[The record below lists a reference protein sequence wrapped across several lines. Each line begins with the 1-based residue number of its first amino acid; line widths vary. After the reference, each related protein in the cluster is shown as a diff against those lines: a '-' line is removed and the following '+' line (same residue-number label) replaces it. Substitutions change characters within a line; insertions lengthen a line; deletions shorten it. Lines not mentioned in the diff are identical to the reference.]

1 MAPQPGHTIDQT
13 PEYVEFIGKLREY
26 HAKRGTN
33 FEPEP
38 KVGQTPVDLLKLFK
52 VIVEHGGY
60 DKISEEKL
68 AWRNMVNALELYSNN
83 EASAAYSLK
92 LAYYKNL
99 AAYEITTIHKQ
110 EPPPP
115 EILEHISAKGGGLL
129 TRTLENFGG
138 HRATMR
144 PSGGFDSPMGGTGSS
159 SMGDPMGTPTRQDHA
174 AAGPDGTPLSGRASR
189 GLREAPAQRVIFQPD
204 TASTRQSRHAS
215 GQQAGSGAHAAGHHG
230 PPGHHHLPGAPQG
243 AASFGGGMHPNQN
256 HHGLPPHQQQQQQL
270 LHRNASMV
278 YNPPNSDIFSSAVQA
293 YEPRG
298 PVPIVL
304 QLAEAP
310 ANAPAKFLQQ
320 NRLQRLQASGVSLS
334 RFAARPPVPPGSE
347 GPNIYVRCLGALRS
361 GLQAEEAFALSHL
374 VKISYERGDKYKFES
389 FPGLAEGLVEK
400 ALQVGSLFY
409 HDVAWTV
416 SYDADGGGDDAD
428 DVGEL
433 DGVHGTPDIL
443 ERIAQLR
450 PRARID
456 CLQTEAFADQMVL
469 ITEAAL
475 TVRNMVTLPEN
486 AYFVAD
492 FAPCRDFLCIALNL
506 PDRDAVVELKHCA
519 LDIAEQLTPFLV
531 LGDDDPLYRTLLRQ
545 LASPD
550 RGMVLTALRAI
561 GRISMNLAETNR
573 LGGVPPSVLQRV
585 TQWLLLNDDELMDA
599 CLDFL
604 YQYTAVA
611 ANVERL
617 LRAVRAEGLVS
628 HLVRLL
634 SHGAKRS
641 VKELV
646 LQPER
651 RLPAADEVLALP
663 PDLLTRLVATDEPER
678 CYTWLRC
685 FFEEDPDS
693 SITQIAIWQAYQ
705 SSFLQPVQQS
715 GRTMLGAA
723 EFIRNVTHV
732 YHAAG
737 AQIQKEQTPQG
748 EVQKFI
754 IKGIRP
760 RRRPISPEGQE
771 FFRCQWRMPAASAA
785 PASASASA
793 SASAPLAS
801 PSCGIFFGAA
811 DKLYAHILQDHVG
824 ETPDADGKVANVK
837 DCDVRCLWAGCRKYP
852 KGTKMP
858 LADFMKHIKTH
869 AVQSEQD
876 IRQNQKQVQQPQ
888 QQDAP
893 ASAESGSPA
902 DGSNGAAQPSNP
914 LKHQRQRSSVSN
926 GDLLATGGAPGSG
939 GAGGSSSSGTNGA
952 ASTGANGTPNGTS
965 PNGGTVASGGGGTGA
980 AATTPNKRQK
990 RSYVVPAKTIS
1001 VAYEETATMRDE
1013 RNPNLP
1019 AQAAGI
1025 PLSAVLVLRNMAR
1038 NASKAEVVLD
1048 ERGQVVL
1055 LDDDDEWEQQQQQQQ
1070 HHHHQQE
1077 QQHKNNGT
1085 SGKRSKPSLPGTP
1098 SSSSG
1103 LLPPATSSKFT
1114 GGAAGGAR
1122 HAHSPA
1128 DAAAAAAAQEAGGWN
1143 ERLFRP
1149 VLPRLY
1155 EIMSENRALATY
1167 IASLFQLIGED
1178 V

>member
-13 PEYVEFIGKLREY
+13 PEYTAFINTLREY

-68 AWRNMVNALELYSNN
+68 AWRNMVNILELFSNN

-99 AAYEITTIHKQ
+99 AAYEIKTVHNQ

-115 EILEHISAKGGGLL
+115 EILEHLSAKGGNLL

-138 HRATMR
+138 HRTNMR
-144 PSGGFDSPMGGTGSS
+144 PSGAFDSPMGGMGSTV
-159 SMGDPMGTPTRQDHA
+159 DPMATPTHQDHA
-174 AAGPDGTPLSGRASR
+174 GADGTPVSGRASR
-189 GLREAPAQRVIFQPD
+189 GLREAPPQRVIFQPD

-215 GQQAGSGAHAAGHHG
+215 ASGQQAAGGSGSGAGGSG
-230 PPGHHHLPGAPQG
+230 PNSHLPGTPHGG
-243 AASFGGGMHPNQN
+243 AHQTFPMHNFPPNHQMQQQTSA
-256 HHGLPPHQQQQQQL
+256 QQQQNQQH
-270 LHRNASMV
+270 HRNASML
-278 YNPPNSDIFSSAVQA
+278 YNPPNTDNFSAIVQN

-310 ANAPAKFLQQ
+310 ANAPNKFLQQ
-320 NRLQRLQASGVSLS
+320 QRLQRLAASGVDLN
-334 RFAARPPVPPGSE
+334 RFATRPPVPPGNE

-361 GLQAEEAFALSHL
+361 GVQAEEAFALSHL
-374 VKISYERGDKYKFES
+374 VKISFERGDKYKFES
-389 FPGLAEGLVEK
+389 FPGLAEGLIEK

-409 HDVAWTV
+409 HDVQWKV
-416 SYDADGGGDDAD
+416 SYDPETDDSD
-428 DVGEL
+428 IGEL

-443 ERIAQLR
+443 ERISQLR
-450 PRARID
+450 PRDAID
-456 CLQTEAFADQMVL
+456 CIQTEDFADKLVL

-475 TVRNMVTLPEN
+475 TIRNMVTLQEN

-506 PDRDAVVELKHCA
+506 PNRDSVVELKHCA
-519 LDIAEQLTPFLV
+519 LDIAEQLTPFLS
-531 LGDDDPLYRTLLRQ
+531 LGDNDPLYQTLLRQ
-545 LASPD
+545 LDSSD
-550 RGMVLTALRAI
+550 RGIVLTALRAV
-561 GRISMNLAETNR
+561 GRISMNMTQMNR
-573 LGGVPPSVLQRV
+573 LGSVPPAVLQSV
-585 TQWLLLNDDELMDA
+585 MNWLLLNDDELMDA

-611 ANVERL
+611 ANVDRL
-617 LRAVRAEGLVS
+617 LRSVRTESLVS

-634 SHGAKRS
+634 SHGAKRG

-646 LQPER
+646 LQPEHK
-651 RLPAADEVLALP
+651 LSASDEVLTLP

-760 RRRPISPEGQE
+760 RKRPISPDGQE
-771 FFRCQWRMPAASAA
+771 FFRCQWRVAASKATTTT
-785 PASASASA
+785 P
-793 SASAPLAS
+793 SAPGN
-801 PSCGIFFGAA
+801 PHVCGIFFGAA
-811 DKLYAHILQDHVG
+811 DKMYAHILMQHMG
-824 ETPDADGKVANVK
+824 EKPDAAGKVANVK
-837 DCDVRCLWAGCRKYP
+837 EREVQCMWAGCCKYP

-858 LADFMKHIKTH
+858 LVDFMKHIKTH
-869 AVQSEQD
+869 AVKAEHD
-876 IRQNQKQVQQPQ
+876 IRHKNQQQ

-893 ASAESGSPA
+893 AQTTTENGSPA
-902 DGSNGAAQPSNP
+902 DGNTSSSSSNGAQQPQQPGQPPNP
-914 LKHQRQRSSVSN
+914 LKHQRQRSSVTN
-926 GDLLATGGAPGSG
+926 GDLLATGP
-939 GAGGSSSSGTNGA
+939 GGSAANGGSAPNTAGA
-952 ASTGANGTPNGTS
+952 AANGTP
-965 PNGGTVASGGGGTGA
+965 GGGSGSSTSGI
-980 AATTPNKRQK
+980 NKRQK

-1025 PLSAVLVLRNMAR
+1025 PLSAVLVLRNIAR
-1038 NASKAEVVLD
+1038 NAAKAEVVLD

-1055 LDDDDEWEQQQQQQQ
+1055 QVNDEEG
-1070 HHHHQQE
+1070 E
-1077 QQHKNNGT
+1077 GATGANGAT
-1085 SGKRSKPSLPGTP
+1085 KSASASAAKRSKASQPGTP
-1098 SSSSG
+1098 SSSSAA
-1103 LLPPATSSKFT
+1103 LQPPAPKAGSSM
-1114 GGAAGGAR
+1114 R
-1122 HAHSPA
+1122 HSPA
-1128 DAAAAAAAQEAGGWN
+1128 EAAAAAAAQEGGGWN

-1149 VLPRLY
+1149 MLPRLY
-1155 EIMSENRALATY
+1155 EIMAENRALATY
-1167 IASLFQLIGED
+1167 ITSLFQLIGEEA
-1178 V
+1178 